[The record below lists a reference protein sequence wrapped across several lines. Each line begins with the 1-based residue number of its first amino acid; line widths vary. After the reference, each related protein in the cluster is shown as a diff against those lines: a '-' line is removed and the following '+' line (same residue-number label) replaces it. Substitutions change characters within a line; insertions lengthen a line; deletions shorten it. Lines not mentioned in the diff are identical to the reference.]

1 MKSIYA
7 YKGFEITVEL
17 EPIGSD
23 VQGVWLLRPRGFLS
37 VVRIKIAGEIGD
49 VVAPIFLMADGQRP
63 HATEAEAFA
72 AGNSAAQRLVDDTL
86 VFKYNRSGYPREASD
101 PGNGHQ

>member
-17 EPIGSD
+17 EPMGSD

-37 VVRIKIAGEIGD
+37 VVRIKIEGGIGD
-49 VVAPIFLMADGQRP
+49 VVAPILLMADGQRP
-63 HATEAEAFA
+63 HATEAEAFV
-72 AGNSAAQRLVDDTL
+72 AGYSAAQRLVDDTL
-86 VFKYNRSGYPREASD
+86 VLRYDRPGYPREASE
-101 PGNGHQ
+101 PGNGYQ